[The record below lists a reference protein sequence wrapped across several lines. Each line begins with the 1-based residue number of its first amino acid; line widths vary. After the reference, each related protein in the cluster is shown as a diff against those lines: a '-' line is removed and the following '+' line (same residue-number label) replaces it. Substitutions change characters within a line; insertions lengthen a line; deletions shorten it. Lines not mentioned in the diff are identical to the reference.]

1 MIRTP
6 DHIRRYHSAH
16 DRLLI
21 PSIANFFKKEF
32 PGFFGPIVRLNIAQ
46 SLVAIFE
53 SLNPESSRI
62 KPGQL
67 LWNALDK
74 NTRADSP
81 KRKYKPVILT
91 IVSDQDITDFEMKKS
106 IRQIR
111 QNVIARIT
119 NEAYKQGGIL
129 SARDVSLILLQ
140 SDAYTSCMRIDYEKR
155 NNIIL
160 PHPGVL
166 HDMGSTISHKKQ
178 IVYKYVVEKKS
189 PVAIARETNH
199 SQLAVDRY
207 LKDFQR
213 INYLANEN
221 KDIQTIHQLTK
232 IAKPVITQ
240 YLQIIEQYV
249 KEPKN
254 NISKICNVI

>member
-1 MIRTP
+1 MNRTP
-6 DHIRRYHSAH
+6 EHVRRYQAAH

-21 PSIANFFKKEF
+21 PAIANFFKKEF

-46 SLVAIFE
+46 SLLAIFE
-53 SLNPESSRI
+53 SLNPENSRL

-91 IVSDQDITDFEMKKS
+91 IVSDQDITDFETKKPV
-106 IRQIR
+106 RQIR

-119 NEAYKQGGIL
+119 REAYEQGGTL
-129 SARDVSLILLQ
+129 SARDVSLILVQ
-140 SDAYTSCMRIDYEKR
+140 NDAYSSHLRVEYEKK
-155 NNIIL
+155 NNVIL

-189 PVAIARETNH
+189 PVTVARETNH

-213 INYLANEN
+213 IKYLANEG
-221 KDIQTIHQLTK
+221 KDIQTIHHLTK
-232 IAKPVITQ
+232 IAKPVINQ

-249 KEPKN
+249 K
-254 NISKICNVI
+254 